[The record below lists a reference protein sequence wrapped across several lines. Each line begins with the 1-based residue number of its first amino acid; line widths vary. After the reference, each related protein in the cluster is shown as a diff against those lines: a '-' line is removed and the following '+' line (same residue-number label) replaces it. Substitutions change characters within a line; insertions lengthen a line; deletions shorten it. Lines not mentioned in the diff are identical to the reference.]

1 MSLTG
6 KTNANFE
13 QKISIKSTCLPSNDQ
28 NNHGSLGNVNE
39 DEPLGNGYDNARAE
53 NAA

>member
-1 MSLTG
+1 MSLSG
-6 KTNANFE
+6 KTTANFE
-13 QKISIKSTCLPSNDQ
+13 PKISIMSTCLPSNDQ
-28 NNHGSLGNVNE
+28 NNHGSLVNVKE